1 MRLALKF
8 GRGILLRPEAKSGRE
23 KAVKFPHYFTNLPQ
37 HCRGKTFFAP
47 NAPIVFRAKNI
58 SPLQCKI
65 NPHRGG
71 SCPALAPNN
80 RKSIKKRLFLLTLC
94 QNIKLRAV
102 LFQTCH
108 IHIH

>member
-8 GRGILLRPEAKSGRE
+8 GRGE
-23 KAVKFPHYFTNLPQ
+23 AVKFPHYFANPPQ
-37 HCRGKTFFAP
+37 HRRGKTFFAP

-71 SCPALAPNN
+71 SCPALEFY
-80 RKSIKKRLFLLTLC
+80 SMW
-94 QNIKLRAV
+94 V
-102 LFQTCH
+102 
-108 IHIH
+108 